1 MCLELRPPKG
11 QGCGVSRKSQGAP
24 IRTRPSL
31 LQAVPFPAFSRAG
44 CVQGQLPASRLGS
57 SSFCSQVGSGACC
70 FHQDLDKGRVWPSEP
85 FALG

>member
-1 MCLELRPPKG
+1 M
-11 QGCGVSRKSQGAP
+11 SRKSQRSPHSGPAL
-24 IRTRPSL
+24 SL

-70 FHQDLDKGRVWPSEP
+70 FHQGLDEGRVWPSEP